1 LILNGYTMHL
11 SSHGQFNGKAK
22 AILLA
27 GFLGAGKTTLLKKI
41 LSWSSDPSRIVLIVN
56 EFGEIGIDG
65 TLLKGSGSSIVEMRG
80 GCLCCTLRGDLKATV
95 REVLNRYDPEQ
106 VFIEATGVAD
116 PVPVLEALHDT
127 DFEERLEVFKVIA
140 VLEAELW
147 ENRDSFGA
155 FFMRQ
160 LETADL
166 ILLNKIDALKA
177 EEVPPLLREIH
188 EALPESQVVPTL
200 YCDLEPDVFW
210 MKGGLSGI
218 QPIPR
223 ARMHAPTLSAANET
237 LTHAH
242 PDREGETFGTPCFEA
257 QAMGYVA
264 FSFHDEVTLDEEY
277 FRLFTRELPW
287 EVFRMKGPVRFRRKT
302 VMVNHAGG
310 RSEWLEWP
318 DEKETRLSFVGLK
331 VDGEK
336 ILEKLRDCIV

>member
-1 LILNGYTMHL
+1 ML
-11 SSHGQFNGKAK
+11 SLPHAHVNAKAK
-22 AILLA
+22 VILLA
-27 GFLGAGKTTLLKKI
+27 GFLGAGKTTLLKKV
-41 LSWSSDPSRIVLIVN
+41 LSWSSDPSRTVLIVN

-65 TLLKGSGSSIVEMRG
+65 TLLKGTGSGIVEMRG

-116 PVPVLEALHDT
+116 PVPILEALHDR
-127 DFEERLEVFKVIA
+127 DFEERLDVFKVIA
-140 VLEAELW
+140 VLEADLW

-155 FFMRQ
+155 FFLRQ

-166 ILLNKIDALKA
+166 ILLNKIDARKP
-177 EEVPPLLREIH
+177 EEIPRLLREIH
-188 EALPESQVVPTL
+188 ETLPNSQVVPTL

-210 MKGGLSGI
+210 MKGGSGGI
-218 QPIPR
+218 HPAPR
-223 ARMHAPTLSAANET
+223 DRIHAPTRSAANET
-237 LTHAH
+237 LTHGH
-242 PDREGETFGTPCFEA
+242 PDKEGENFGSPYFEA

-264 FSFHDEVTLDEEY
+264 FSFHDEVTLDEDC
-277 FRLFTRELPW
+277 FTLFTRELPW
-287 EVFRMKGPVRFRRKT
+287 EVFRMKGPVRFRRRT

-318 DEKETRLSFVGLK
+318 EEKETSLSFVGLR

-336 ILEKLRDCIV
+336 ILEKLRNCII

>member
-1 LILNGYTMHL
+1 MHP
-11 SSHGQFNGKAK
+11 SSLGHFNGKARV
-22 AILLA
+22 IVLA

-41 LSWSSDPSRIVLIVN
+41 LSWSSDPSRTVLIVN

-65 TLLKGSGSSIVEMRG
+65 TLLKGSGSGIVEMRG

-95 REVLNRYDPEQ
+95 REVLNRFKPEH

-116 PVPVLEALHDT
+116 PVPILEALQDR
-127 DFEERLEVFKVIA
+127 DFEKDLEVFKVIA

-147 ENRDSFGA
+147 HDRDSFGA
-155 FFMRQ
+155 FFLRQ
-160 LETADL
+160 LERADL
-166 ILLNKIDALKA
+166 ILLNKIDALKP
-177 EEVPPLLREIH
+177 EEVSHVLREIH

-210 MKGGLSGI
+210 MKSGSAGI
-218 QPIPR
+218 QPAPR
-223 ARMHAPTLSAANET
+223 DRTLAPTLSAE
-237 LTHAH
+237 
-242 PDREGETFGTPCFEA
+242 DETFRHSHPGKDGEKFGSPHFEA

-264 FSFHDEVTLDEEY
+264 FSFHEDVTLDEDC
-277 FRLFTRELPW
+277 FSHFTRELPW
-287 EVFRMKGPVRFRRKT
+287 EVFRMKGTVRFPRRT

-318 DEKETRLSFVGLK
+318 EEKTTRLSFVGLR

-336 ILEKLRDCIV
+336 ILEKLRTCIL